1 MTTPLKMS
9 TGNPNL
15 GLVATWSQV
24 LDPQGKS
31 PTAKLLP
38 TALAVPT
45 RHTSR
50 VEGRQQSHMAPE
62 QRNSPDWS
70 TLYQRHHA
78 FALVPNLSL

>member
-1 MTTPLKMS
+1 MTTPLKKS

-24 LDPQGKS
+24 LDLQGFEE
-31 PTAKLLP
+31 PYCPCCANM
-38 TALAVPT
+38 A
-45 RHTSR
+45 HSR
-50 VEGRQQSHMAPE
+50 VEGRQQSHVAPE